1 MHTHTDPS
9 ARPDTIVGISFDD
22 TFRAQEFLTAAYRL
36 ASKGTLQ
43 LRDAVSVIKDSD
55 GKTHVRE
62 TIDPQPLRSAVS
74 GATWAGLFGLI
85 LGGPVGWVAGI
96 AIGAGTGVARAK
108 IIDLGVPDEWVAW
121 FREAVQP
128 NTFTVILLLGEFDTT
143 KTVHEL
149 ERFAGGHLVYANLAP
164 DTLAQ
169 VRKAL
174 DDHEIVTT
182 PIPDDAVPPS
192 DSPTPPPHDD
202 GPGGGGPSA
211 TAPVTELPPVV
222 DDVPVDDVPAGAL
235 PAEPLPAQDH

>member
-1 MHTHTDPS
+1 MNTHTDPS

-22 TFRAQEFLTAAYRL
+22 AFRAQEFLTAAYRL

-43 LRDAVSVIKDSD
+43 LRDAVSVTKDAD

-62 TIDPQPLRSAVS
+62 TIDPQPLRSALS

-85 LGGPVGWVAGI
+85 LGGPVGWIAGA
-96 AIGAGTGVARAK
+96 AIGAGTGIARAK

-128 NTFTVILLLGEFDTT
+128 GTFTVILLLGEFDTT

-149 ERFAGGHLVYANLAP
+149 ERFSGGHLVYANLAP
-164 DTLAQ
+164 DTIAQ

-174 DDHEIVTT
+174 DDETAAVAVV
-182 PIPDDAVPPS
+182 PDDVGEPPS
-192 DSPTPPPHDD
+192 DSSATPPHDVTPPD
-202 GPGGGGPSA
+202 DSTPTA
-211 TAPVTELPPVV
+211 TAPVTELPAVVEIAPVG
-222 DDVPVDDVPAGAL
+222 DVPAGAL
-235 PAEPLPAQDH
+235 PAEDR